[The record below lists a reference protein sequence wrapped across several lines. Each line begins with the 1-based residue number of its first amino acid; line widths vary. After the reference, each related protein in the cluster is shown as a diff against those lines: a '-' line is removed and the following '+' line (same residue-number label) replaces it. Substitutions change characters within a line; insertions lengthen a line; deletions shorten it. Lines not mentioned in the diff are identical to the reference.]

1 MSRIQL
7 LCRSLPTLAT
17 SPEPLSLETFAP
29 FPRLPH
35 ELRIKIWKY
44 AANISRNITVTIGRQ
59 DQTQIN
65 QPPAP
70 PILQATKESRNE
82 AMRYYTLCMDSAGPP
97 PLLGRN
103 LGGKV
108 YPPVWINFTV
118 DVFLYLSEEFFH
130 NREVQTPFDF
140 DDSVLSRI
148 QHVEM
153 QGYGGLDTFKEHMTT
168 TRKILATCTLQGGF
182 GSPDSMDESFGE
194 GWGIL

>member
-44 AANISRNITVTIGRQ
+44 AANVSRNITVAIGRQ
-59 DQTQIN
+59 DKTQIN

-97 PLLGRN
+97 PPLGRN

-118 DVFLYLSEEFFH
+118 DVFLYRPEEFFH
-130 NREVQTPFDF
+130 NREVQTPFNF

-153 QGYGGLDTFKEHMTT
+153 QGYGGLDMFKEHMTI
-168 TRKILATCTLQGGF
+168 TREILATCTLQGGF